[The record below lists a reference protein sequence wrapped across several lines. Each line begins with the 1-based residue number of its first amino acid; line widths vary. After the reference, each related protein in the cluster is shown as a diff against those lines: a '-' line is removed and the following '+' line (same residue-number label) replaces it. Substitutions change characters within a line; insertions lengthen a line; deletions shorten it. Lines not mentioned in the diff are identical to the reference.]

1 MSPFLLSFDCTLQLR
16 HTHDTTIH
24 RWHSINSLVSL
35 LLNLHY
41 AWYLLLLRTLYTYPF
56 ILRHSFSLQKFAAL
70 GCAMCVDST
79 LWRIIQMSLINSGD
93 VQFGIHF
100 SDSCRA
106 KHYQQQTAE
115 RTECQLVIW
124 QKGKQNEENNDYSSK
139 STCLHINGRKRTNE
153 REITTIRS
161 FTTTTATAKRWI
173 KSSWWVRLSLH
184 KHIQRTLWPKRKE
197 IFTGTHT
204 RA

>member
-1 MSPFLLSFDCTLQLR
+1 MLDTCCCSEHCTRTRLFFDILFLCK
-16 HTHDTTIH
+16 
-24 RWHSINSLVSL
+24 NSLRL
-35 LLNLHY
+35 
-41 AWYLLLLRTLYTYPF
+41 
-56 ILRHSFSLQKFAAL
+56 AAR
-70 GCAMCVDST
+70 CV
-79 LWRIIQMSLINSGD
+79 WKIIQMSLINSGD